1 VARRLGQALVGR
13 GSLAAMRWR
22 ELLHCHLNSVP
33 PSPDFLV
40 AAFDPFLP
48 LAARELTLIC

>member
-22 ELLHCHLNSVP
+22 ELLHCHLNSVS